1 MNKEEFRSIIAFA
14 IDNEVESYEF
24 YKDAALKLKDEQ
36 LKATFENLAKEELDH
51 KRFLEEFLES
61 GSKEI
66 NLDVDQDY
74 KIAETLDSPELSTD
88 MSFPDAIALAIKK
101 EEEAMIM
108 YNNLAQACLDQ
119 EEKNLFLGL
128 EEMERTH
135 KVKLEEIYLEVGYS
149 EVW

>member
-1 MNKEEFRSIIAFA
+1 MNKEEFKSIIAFA
-14 IDNEVESYEF
+14 VDNEVEAYEF
-24 YKDAALKLKDEQ
+24 YRDAALKIKDEQ
-36 LKATFENLAKEELDH
+36 LKATFENLAKEELEH
-51 KRFLEEFLES
+51 KKFLEDFLKS
-61 GSKEI
+61 GSEEI
-66 NLDVDQDY
+66 TLDVDQDY

-88 MSFPDAIALAIKK
+88 MSFADAIALAIKK

-119 EEKNLFLGL
+119 EEKDLFLGL